1 MVFSSAIF
9 IFFFLPIVLAVS
21 LLIRKDLRNL
31 LLFAMSLVFYA
42 WGGAE
47 HVPLLLFLI
56 IFNWIIGIVIDTTQS
71 DRQRDFALLASVCV
85 NIGGLIYFK
94 YTNFLIDNA
103 NVVAGL
109 FGFSIPNVPH
119 IQLPLGISFF
129 TFHLVSY
136 VIDIYRGVA
145 PAQRNPINFGLYICF
160 FPQLIAGPIIRYHD
174 VETQLTAREVTL
186 AKFASGVERFAAGLG
201 KKVLLANPFGYTAD
215 RIFALSES
223 DLSTPVAWFGLLCY
237 ALQLYFDFSGYS
249 DMAIGLGRMFGFE
262 YLENFNYP
270 FLSRSISEFWR
281 RWHISLTNWFRDYLY
296 TPLVFTFARRAA
308 RRAGG
313 KAGKYD
319 DRLQLVVVFFICG
332 IWHGANWTF
341 AIFGMIHGVFL
352 LLERGRLGGW
362 LRQAPSVVSWAYM
375 LIVVLLSW
383 VFFRSET
390 LSSALY
396 FLKAMAGFSGDGSAS
411 WPLNAFADRRI
422 LLLLPLALAA
432 CTPLFSSLTRDW
444 RARALQSFGQVALDD
459 QLSGASD
466 SWFDR
471 TMAVA
476 RPPVVIAIMLLSLS
490 YIAGQTYNPFI
501 YFRF

>member
-1 MVFSSAIF
+1 MVFSSTIF
-9 IFFFLPIVLAVS
+9 IFFFLPIVIVAS

-31 LLFAMSLVFYA
+31 LLFLFSLVFYA

-47 HVPLLLFLI
+47 HVPLLIFLI
-56 IFNWIIGIVIDTTQS
+56 AFNWIIGIVIDSSQS
-71 DRQRDFALLASVCV
+71 DRARDLALFLSVAI
-85 NIGGLIYFK
+85 NIGGLVYFK

-103 NVVAGL
+103 NVFVTL
-109 FGFSIPNVPH
+109 FGLSIPNTSH
-119 IQLPLGISFF
+119 ILLPLGISFF

-145 PAQRNPINFGLYICF
+145 PAQRNPINFALYICF

-174 VETQLTAREVTL
+174 VETQLTDREVTL
-186 AKFASGVERFAAGLG
+186 AKFASGVERFALGLG

-215 RIFALSES
+215 RVFALSEN
-223 DLSTPVAWFGLLCY
+223 DLSTSAAWFGLLCY

-319 DRLQLVVVFFICG
+319 DRIQLVVVFFICG

-341 AIFGMIHGVFL
+341 AIFGMIHGIFL
-352 LLERGRLGGW
+352 LLERGRLGQW
-362 LRQAPSVVSWAYM
+362 LRQAPSAVSWAYM
-375 LIVVLLSW
+375 LSVVLLSW

-396 FLKAMAGFSGDGSAS
+396 FLKAMAGFSGEGSRS
-411 WPLNAFADRRI
+411 WPLAAFADQRM
-422 LLLLPLALAA
+422 LLLLPIALAA
-432 CTPLFSSLTRDW
+432 CTPLFSSLARDW

-459 QLSGASD
+459 QLGDASGSA
-466 SWFDR
+466 FDR
-471 TMAVA
+471 IMAVV
-476 RPPVVIAIMLLSLS
+476 RPPVIIGIMFLSLT